1 MKTENENQAKN
12 PNQPPTSNVSR
23 RDALKSLGAVAT
35 GLAAA
40 AAAPAALA
48 ADAPAA
54 YDPFK
59 VTSPYGG
66 GPGAGIS
73 LPPYYKPTESVKNN
87 NVYYPGTEELGKD

>member
-1 MKTENENQAKN
+1 MTTENKET
-12 PNQPPTSNVSR
+12 TSNETQKSSFSR
-23 RDALKSLGAVAT
+23 RDALKSMSAIAA

-40 AAAPAALA
+40 AAATPSVL

-59 VTSPYGG
+59 VTNPYGG

-73 LPPYYKPTESVKNN
+73 LPPYFKPT
-87 NVYYPGTEELGKD
+87 